1 MQRRPSH
8 TKRGPGRRHEQGK
21 PEPEANDGKTT
32 EAKRRNKIAANPY
45 PRNVERA
52 HKRAAGPRQ
61 FRRLTVRSYSLRWK
75 RDLDS
80 IRAAL

>member
-8 TKRGPGRRHEQGK
+8 TKRGPGRSHEQGK
-21 PEPEANDGKTT
+21 PEAPEVEAK

>member
-1 MQRRPSH
+1 MHRRPSH

-21 PEPEANDGKTT
+21 PEAPEVEAK

>member
-21 PEPEANDGKTT
+21 PEAPEVEAK
-32 EAKRRNKIAANPY
+32 EAKRRNKIAANQY

>member
-1 MQRRPSH
+1 MELRPSH
-8 TKRGPGRRHEQGK
+8 TKRGPGRRHLQGK
-21 PEPEANDGKTT
+21 PEAPEAETK

-52 HKRAAGPRQ
+52 HKRAVGARQ

-80 IRAAL
+80 IRSVL